1 MARVTRG
8 RGTTKMLKWPRKPM
22 IKITFSLLPAIFIIS
37 SIQPAN
43 AERAAF
49 VAEEKD
55 ASSELMLHHLLHL
68 GSWMVWAA
76 VYVFLMEGSPTFED
90 TMGKIELSSP
100 VAIVSNI
107 LIRLLYNMI
116 QSWSVISGSLQRSC
130 CGCSTLYPFSTKT
143 REVSGNPSLTSERF
157 LETLGF
163 WGSTDS
169 LSSSSILPKGVNQE
183 IPPCSSQSK

>member
-49 VAEEKD
+49 VSEEKD

-76 VYVFLMEGSPTFED
+76 VYVVLMHVSPSFENA
-90 TMGKIELSSP
+90 MGKIEMSSGLNSTSVIFLGCP
-100 VAIVSNI
+100 VAIVSSI
-107 LIRLLYNMI
+107 LIRLLHNRV
-116 QSWSVISGSLQRSC
+116 QTWSIISSGRSC
-130 CGCSTLYPFSTKT
+130 CGCCPPKLISSY
-143 REVSGNPSLTSERF
+143 REIVMEDVNNV
-157 LETLGF
+157 ETVAAEVDEMIDYV
-163 WGSTDS
+163 T
-169 LSSSSILPKGVNQE
+169 NNRNN
-183 IPPCSSQSK
+183 

>member
-1 MARVTRG
+1 
-8 RGTTKMLKWPRKPM
+8 ML
-22 IKITFSLLPAIFIIS
+22 L
-37 SIQPAN
+37 
-43 AERAAF
+43 
-49 VAEEKD
+49 
-55 ASSELMLHHLLHL
+55 HLLHL

-157 LETLGF
+157 PETQEREISRVEGNLEGGGDGF
-163 WGSTDS
+163 PNTFRVLVEHGQS
-169 LSSSSILPKGVNQE
+169 LSINFSTGSGSENPSLWTGKD
-183 IPPCSSQSK
+183 